1 MSGSFSL
8 VRPMVLAPSAGD
20 PNNLAICVVSQIED
34 APLDLP
40 ELAGKENDGV
50 PGLLL
55 DQAVG

>member
-1 MSGSFSL
+1 M
-8 VRPMVLAPSAGD
+8 APSAGD

-40 ELAGKENDGV
+40 ELAGKEADGV

-55 DQAVG
+55 DQAVD